1 MLEVTVIKNAVL
13 NWQISVSYDKKSQYK
28 FVLDFHYLYFYF
40 KYKPPSH
47 FIHEDMI
54 KKANTFLTLF
64 QYSLLLLIILVL
76 QISCYDLDNYNAA
89 IDIVIPSFA
98 SVILQEVSP
107 GDAPLI
113 FRT

>member
-1 MLEVTVIKNAVL
+1 
-13 NWQISVSYDKKSQYK
+13 
-28 FVLDFHYLYFYF
+28 
-40 KYKPPSH
+40 
-47 FIHEDMI
+47 MI

-113 FRT
+113 FRTQTLLGNAWFDATAPYHPTAVGVYTKFPD